1 MGAFRAMQRQD
12 KTQKNEVIIPQT
24 TVGATVE
31 SVIAMGFAPVFV
43 AVDPNTW
50 LLDSMATERAI
61 SEKTAAIMTVD
72 WLGTQCNLDPFRNLA
87 DKYGIK
93 LISDSAQ
100 SFGAG
105 GKLPP
110 AVDLADATIYS
121 MGYPKVLTAGGSGG
135 IIAWPK
141 ILTAELECD
150 GTGILRHETLTE
162 MNAFQGLEALP
173 TALARRSVAGELYRN
188 LLTVVPGIAFQQV
201 PEGLGTNHYQFSF
214 TINPRAFGLNAQ
226 QLCQVTKAENVHCS
240 ADRMPCVA
248 ANPKFLPHGRVEG
261 DDKQSRLLA
270 SNSVTLPISNVIG
283 TETVQIIRALVKL
296 AHEKAQ
302 DILKAGN
309 FKKPTQRIELP
320 TASADLES
328 KYRRQMVLPVLSN
341 FSVHSKII
349 LPHTYLLERP
359 ISIDELLMHFLERK
373 QWSRGECVVQDIVV
387 DAIVDG
393 TFCVILARKSMATTS
408 GTSGIS
414 VVLDESGSSTT
425 VTLVPEANGTL
436 IIRKSAEGYGVD
448 GNGAP
453 WLRRQSLFLSNSTS
467 ARNTDMFVIPSK
479 FNDLGSR
486 VTLELPY
493 ITSHSFGELV
503 FANLGAKPLVAAMVD
518 MLARMATSVWT
529 EGQEVADL
537 QFIEKAHFERMRRRV
552 KIAREQD
559 RVLDR
564 ILDQQTVMLNGKQL
578 LGFDAVMD
586 RLTNHPKMAEI
597 GPTILNE
604 IHGDLNI
611 HNILSRLNP
620 DEDEDLA
627 LIDPRGVPLLGD
639 NLDKKFERGDYLYDI
654 SKLLFSLTGF
664 SEIRKRLFNYAADGD
679 SHWLTIAPHPGSDTM
694 NEAAHL
700 LIPELVANQTV
711 RRWIES
717 VKKRS
722 VECFELRV
730 RVGEAAHFVADC
742 ACALGRDTPW
752 EIVPLFLLGLKKLNS
767 VVDHLDN
774 GSGSLLTEPKSKE
787 VFASSVQPSADLG
800 VAKIQRT
807 LFKTDSAAAWP
818 YDVLEISIKSESAS
832 MAQRLLRDLVGTY
845 LPNRTVVHLST
856 DPLEEGHLLPYFRSP
871 HRHLIVLIHPSRGTK
886 GQTHMLAA
894 AARRSTA
901 FFRDNSFI
909 QGDMD
914 RLRIVHISST
924 GSSSHSQFTARSND
938 KLLSPGVF
946 GISPLQLAVMQSV
959 QLQFPKPGRWIVE
972 NDSFFCSARTWRS
985 VVTISVFWQ
994 SNDRHPGHRRHGER
1008 VLTNTRQRAVRT
1020 AA

>member
-1 MGAFRAMQRQD
+1 MNPLPALRRAISDLIPQRPAYLYDPLFDNYAPKQLFHIQWRRGGVDGQQSPVTTYMASPPIRSQKSSASILPLSLDPNIITTPSGVSHPGRPIVDAILGNEPNEESKSRASQQRFVAKILPGVEEGAGVSFRTQLQNRIGDFFGLNPDKSLVFCVTSGTNAIRAVLGAFRAMQRQD

-135 IIAWPK
+135 IIVWPK
-141 ILTAELECD
+141 ILTAQLECD

-162 MNAFQGLEALP
+162 MNAFQGLRALEALP

-201 PEGLGTNHYQFSF
+201 PEGLGTNHYQVSF

-226 QLCQVTKAENVHCS
+226 QLCQVIKAENVHCS

-283 TETVQIIRALVKL
+283 TETVQIICALVKL

-349 LPHTYLLERP
+349 FPHTYLLERS

-414 VVLDESGSSTT
+414 VVLDESGSSAT

-467 ARNTDMFVIPSK
+467 ARNTNMFVIPSK

-493 ITSHSFGELV
+493 IPSHSFGELV
-503 FANLGAKPLVAAMVD
+503 FANVGAKPLVAAMVD

-639 NLDKKFERGDYLYDI
+639 NSDKKFERGDY
-654 SKLLFSLTGF
+654 
-664 SEIRKRLFNYAADGD
+664 
-679 SHWLTIAPHPGSDTM
+679 
-694 NEAAHL
+694 
-700 LIPELVANQTV
+700 
-711 RRWIES
+711 
-717 VKKRS
+717 
-722 VECFELRV
+722 
-730 RVGEAAHFVADC
+730 
-742 ACALGRDTPW
+742 
-752 EIVPLFLLGLKKLNS
+752 
-767 VVDHLDN
+767 
-774 GSGSLLTEPKSKE
+774 
-787 VFASSVQPSADLG
+787 
-800 VAKIQRT
+800 
-807 LFKTDSAAAWP
+807 
-818 YDVLEISIKSESAS
+818 
-832 MAQRLLRDLVGTY
+832 
-845 LPNRTVVHLST
+845 
-856 DPLEEGHLLPYFRSP
+856 
-871 HRHLIVLIHPSRGTK
+871 
-886 GQTHMLAA
+886 
-894 AARRSTA
+894 
-901 FFRDNSFI
+901 
-909 QGDMD
+909 
-914 RLRIVHISST
+914 
-924 GSSSHSQFTARSND
+924 
-938 KLLSPGVF
+938 
-946 GISPLQLAVMQSV
+946 
-959 QLQFPKPGRWIVE
+959 
-972 NDSFFCSARTWRS
+972 
-985 VVTISVFWQ
+985 
-994 SNDRHPGHRRHGER
+994 
-1008 VLTNTRQRAVRT
+1008 
-1020 AA
+1020 